1 MTQEMCD
8 IIFEDPFVLEYY
20 HYKYNTHEM
29 CDKAVDS
36 CLVALKF
43 VSDCLLRVRS
53 LENLIVMYFLMV
65 K

>member
-1 MTQEMCD
+1 MCD

-29 CDKAVDS
+29 CDKAIDS

>member
-1 MTQEMCD
+1 MCD